1 MSPLLGARVNAAN
14 GPTLEA
20 AAAHTG
26 RFYGS
31 AVQIEDLNG
40 EEDLRQAVLRECWM
54 LVPEFRM
61 NWNFVEPGPGEFNFD
76 PVDALAAFASAH
88 GKKLRGHTLLWHLG
102 TPQWVV
108 DSLRDHPDWNL
119 IARYF
124 GSVIPRYGDVISQWE
139 VVNEPLDPGH
149 RMDGLRESI
158 FLAVFG
164 PEYINR
170 AFEQARIFAP
180 HAQLMINEFGFEYD
194 LPEERDR
201 RYLML
206 KLLERLRRVNAPLD
220 ALGVQAHLDLRKGHV
235 AAPAIASF
243 FQDVANLGLPIYIT
257 ELDVKENDLVASAEA
272 RDQMVGDEVRRYLDV
287 ALSQRG
293 VNGVTTWGLST
304 RHSWLKVTPEDYA
317 RFPGAWAGGS
327 GPGLNRGLPFDS
339 SMHPMPM
346 YFALRD
352 ALWSVR
358 PPRQKR

>member
-1 MSPLLGARVNAAN
+1 
-14 GPTLEA
+14 
-20 AAAHTG
+20 
-26 RFYGS
+26 
-31 AVQIEDLNG
+31 
-40 EEDLRQAVLRECWM
+40 M

-61 NWNFVEPGPGEFNFD
+61 NWNFVEPGRGEFNFD

-102 TPQWVV
+102 TPQWVI

-180 HAQLMINEFGFEYD
+180 DAQLMINEFGFEYD

-206 KLLERLRRVNAPLD
+206 K
-220 ALGVQAHLDLRKGHV
+220 GHV
-235 AAPAIASF
+235 AAPAIATF

-257 ELDVKENDLVASAEA
+257 ELDVKENDLVASVEA
-272 RDQMVGDEVRRYLDV
+272 RDRMVGDEVRRYLDV

-317 RFPGAWAGGS
+317 RFPGAWADGS

-358 PPRQKR
+358 PPRQRR